1 MAPAAIG
8 GGKIYRKISLGKGE
22 NGGFALRPIKKG
34 ALFRYFFHLDNA
46 VYFLPL
52 KTITNNDR

>member
-34 ALFRYFFHLDNA
+34 ALFRYFFYLGYA

-52 KTITNNDR
+52 KMTNQ

>member
-8 GGKIYRKISLGKGE
+8 GGKIYRNISLPTGE
-22 NGGFALRPIKKG
+22 NDGFALRPPERDT
-34 ALFRYFFHLDNA
+34 LFRYFFYLGYA

-52 KTITNNDR
+52 KMTNQ